1 MNSVSVKKNGR
12 AGCNSEY
19 DRLKIVALCRPEYME
34 IAEVINETQKYFY
47 HDNINKTLA
56 VKQHETLIKELKNQG
71 VEVVLL
77 PSVSQF
83 PEQVFTRDI
92 GFVIGETI
100 FTAQLSAKV
109 RQGEENVLQRWLEK
123 ENLSYQPFNKGCCIE
138 GGDILI
144 DQNTVYAGISQR
156 TTFSAVQQ
164 LKRQL
169 TSYEVIPIPFE
180 ESFLHLDCIFNILS
194 QDEALIYPKALGE
207 NEYKRL
213 KERYDLIEITDDEQF
228 TLGTNILSLGN
239 QTVISLPHNKQLNK
253 QLHKRGYT
261 VIEIDLSEIIKSGGS
276 FRCCTMPLQRSC
288 K

>member
-1 MNSVSVKKNGR
+1 MNSVTVKKNDR

-77 PSVSQF
+77 PSESQF

-100 FTAQLSAKV
+100 FTAQLSARV

-123 ENLSYQPFNKGCCIE
+123 ENLSYQPFNKGYCIE

-144 DQNTVYAGISQR
+144 DQNTVYAGISSR

-169 TSYEVIPIPFE
+169 TSYEVIPVPFE

-194 QDEALIYPKALGE
+194 EDEALIYPKALGE

-213 KERYDLIEITDDEQF
+213 KERYNLIEITDDEQF

-253 QLHKRGYT
+253 QLQKRGYT

>member
-1 MNSVSVKKNGR
+1 MDSVTVKKNDR

-19 DRLKIVALCRPEYME
+19 DRLKTVALCRPEYME

-56 VKQHETLIKELKNQG
+56 VKQHETLIKELKNHG

-77 PSVSQF
+77 PSVNQF

-100 FTAQLSAKV
+100 FTAQLSARV
-109 RQGEENVLQRWLEK
+109 RQGEENVLQRWFEK
-123 ENLSYQPFNKGCCIE
+123 ENLSYQPFNKGYCIE

-144 DQNTVYAGISQR
+144 DHNTVYAGISHR

-207 NEYKRL
+207 NEYNRL
-213 KERYDLIEITDDEQF
+213 KERYDLIEISDDEQF
-228 TLGTNILSLGN
+228 TLGTNILSLGK

-253 QLHKRGYT
+253 QLQKRGYT